1 MTCLSGIHRV
11 RVDAATQL
19 DDGADD
25 AARRGSSLGSASV
38 PPEWKG
44 ILPATVVMSKIALH
58 FLYDA
63 TQPSSAR
70 RK

>member
-25 AARRGSSLGSASV
+25 AARRGSSLGSARFHRSG
-38 PPEWKG
+38 KG
-44 ILPATVVMSKIALH
+44 YYPQQWS
-58 FLYDA
+58 
-63 TQPSSAR
+63 
-70 RK
+70 